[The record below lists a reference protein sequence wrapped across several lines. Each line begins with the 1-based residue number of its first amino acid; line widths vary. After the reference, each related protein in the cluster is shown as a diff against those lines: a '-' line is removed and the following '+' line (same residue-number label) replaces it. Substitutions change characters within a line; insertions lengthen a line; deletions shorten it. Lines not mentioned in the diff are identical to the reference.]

1 MLMTEIDRNSAV
13 VGDDGQQYRAGAYDL
28 LAALLRAE
36 PGDEVL
42 ARAAGLDGV
51 AGSSELEAAM
61 AALGLAARSFSAA
74 EAAREYFDLFIGIG
88 RGELVPY
95 GSWYQTGFLMERPLS
110 DLRNDLAEMGFARD
124 PSVCE
129 PEDHVA
135 ALCEVMSMLCLE
147 SADPDRERR
156 FYRRHLAPWVG
167 RFYADLGAAK
177 GARFYRSVARFGA
190 AFSAFEARY
199 LEMDV

>member
-1 MLMTEIDRNSAV
+1 MLMTEIDRTDAV
-13 VGDDGQQYRAGAYDL
+13 AHDEGQQYRAGAYDL

-42 ARAAGLDGV
+42 ARAAGLSEVVG
-51 AGSSELEAAM
+51 GGELEAAM

-110 DLRNDLAEMGFARD
+110 DLRVDLAALGFARD
-124 PSVCE
+124 PSVRE

-147 SADPDRERR
+147 SADTGRQRH
-156 FYRRHLAPWVG
+156 FYQRHLAPWAS
-167 RFYADLGAAK
+167 RFYDDLGEAK